1 VALQHASAR
10 SLSKRSN
17 PLIGRYL
24 PLATWTG
31 IGLTSV
37 FFVPASGTWAT
48 VPIAEWIIGFA
59 AIGFGCWGFWRHGG
73 RQITAAG
80 LLCLSCAVM
89 VGYTGIYWANNL
101 SGAFPVSLYVA
112 TLLCY
117 FSTLAMYA
125 LFWVGTE
132 ASFPQVELP
141 VESEMQPFWAI
152 RAGLVL
158 VAAGIF
164 LAVTHAPGNPELAG
178 VAFDGVLLLS
188 LGLVSLPG
196 RSPLRGL
203 RAPIAGVAFLLYYS
217 LIFTGAGRLI
227 VATLG
232 LGIIAVLCRTYRGRF
247 LKGMVLI
254 AAPPALLYAGLIRS
268 KAPTSSAVA
277 QNGFDS
283 IVTPLSFFGKLIA
296 LNTSGQLRLGHGSTF
311 VATAVAFVPRSLWA
325 GKPIGFGAVLTQIFQ
340 PALASSNQSLAGLAA
355 GEWYFDFGLVGIVV
369 MVMALG
375 AFVALI
381 DRKFLA
387 SLGRPLDARGPII
400 VRLCLIILVVG
411 FPDLYWVGTFTY
423 VARLLPRIAVVGIL
437 YALCVWKVPRVRR
450 TPPARSRVGV

>member
-1 VALQHASAR
+1 M
-10 SLSKRSN
+10 
-17 PLIGRYL
+17 GRYL

-37 FFVPASGTWAT
+37 FFVPASGATETWST
-48 VPIAEWIIGFA
+48 TPVAEWIVGFA

-73 RQITAAG
+73 RQVTAAG
-80 LLCLSCAVM
+80 LLCLSCAAM
-89 VGYTGIYWANNL
+89 VGFTGIYWAINL
-101 SGAFPVSLYVA
+101 SGSFPESLYAA
-112 TLLCY
+112 TLICY
-117 FSTLAMYA
+117 FSTIAMYA
-125 LFWVGTE
+125 MFWVGTE
-132 ASFPQVELP
+132 ASFPQFEPP
-141 VESEMQPFWAI
+141 VKSESQALWAI

-158 VAAGIF
+158 IVAGIF

-178 VAFDGVLLLS
+178 VAFDGVLLLA

-196 RSPLRGL
+196 RHRLRRLRG
-203 RAPIAGVAFLLYYS
+203 PIAGVSFLLYYS

-254 AAPPALLYAGLIRS
+254 AALPALLYAGLIRS

-283 IVTPLSFFGKLIA
+283 IVTPLSYFGKLIA

-311 VATAVAFVPRSLWA
+311 VATAVAFVPRTLWA
-325 GKPIGFGAVLTQIFQ
+325 SKPIGFGAVLTQIFA
-340 PALASSNQSLAGLAA
+340 PGLVSAHESLAGLSA
-355 GEWYFDFGLVGIVV
+355 GEWYFDFGFVGIVV
-369 MVMALG
+369 MVIALG

-381 DRKFLA
+381 DRKLLID
-387 SLGRPLDARGPII
+387 LGRPLDSRARII
-400 VRLCLIILVVG
+400 GRLCLIILVVG

-423 VARLLPRIAVVGIL
+423 VSRLVPRIAVVGIL
-437 YALCVWKVPRVRR
+437 YALWVYRMPSTLR
-450 TPPARSRVGV
+450 TPLARSHVDA